1 MNSLF
6 TSKNMDQTSKYNAVF
21 RIAQDI
27 LNKLKKL
34 KQNEFESALSKL
46 VKINDL
52 LDKKKRF

>member
-1 MNSLF
+1 
-6 TSKNMDQTSKYNAVF
+6 MDQTSKYNAVF